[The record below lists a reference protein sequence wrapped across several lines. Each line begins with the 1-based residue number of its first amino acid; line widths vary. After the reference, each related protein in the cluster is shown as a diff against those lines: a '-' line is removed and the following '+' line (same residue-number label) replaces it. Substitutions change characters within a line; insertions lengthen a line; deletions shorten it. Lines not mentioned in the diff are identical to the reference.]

1 MSLNIL
7 RVILLL
13 GILYVFIVSLDL
25 LSSAFR
31 LCLGVYKQISS
42 RIIKM
47 LIVNFFIV
55 YLLIGIEASTIVR
68 ESTQNPIAG
77 LVIGILITVVVQSSS
92 TSTSIVVAM
101 VGSKTNGM
109 HDF

>member
-1 MSLNIL
+1 
-7 RVILLL
+7 
-13 GILYVFIVSLDL
+13 
-25 LSSAFR
+25 
-31 LCLGVYKQISS
+31 
-42 RIIKM
+42 M